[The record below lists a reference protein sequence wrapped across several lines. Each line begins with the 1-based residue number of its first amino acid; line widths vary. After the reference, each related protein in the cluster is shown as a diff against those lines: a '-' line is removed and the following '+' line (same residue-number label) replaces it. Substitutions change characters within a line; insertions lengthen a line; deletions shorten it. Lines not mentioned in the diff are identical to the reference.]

1 MNILFFLTPKA
12 MCAYIESD
20 DTLRQAMERMEHS
33 GYAALPVLDKSGK
46 YCGVVTEGD
55 LLWTLKRLCVMDLRQ
70 TEEHSISE
78 IEHRRTVQ
86 PVRVDTRVEDL
97 ISVGTIGLIKAI
109 NTFDHTRCARLS
121 TYAARCIDNELL
133 MMFRAK
139 KKYSREISLYEPI
152 GTDKEGNEISLL
164 DIVESPPVDIVEQYS
179 VREDIRFLLCAL
191 KDTLSQKEYQVI
203 CLRYGLFGIE
213 QQTQKE
219 VADILGISQSYIS
232 RLEKKI
238 ISRLKKEINKM
249 I

>member
-86 PVRVDTRVEDL
+86 PEPQADFGARVFKVARDAQGNRLTYMKITGGSLAVR
-97 ISVGTIGLIKAI
+97 A
-109 NTFDHTRCARLS
+109 
-121 TYAARCIDNELL
+121 
-133 MMFRAK
+133 
-139 KKYSREISLYEPI
+139 
-152 GTDKEGNEISLL
+152 
-164 DIVESPPVDIVEQYS
+164 
-179 VREDIRFLLCAL
+179 AL
-191 KDTLSQKEYQVI
+191 KVL
-203 CLRYGLFGIE
+203 GPNA
-213 QQTQKE
+213 
-219 VADILGISQSYIS
+219 VAALPAGCMSAVGFNFPQLCFANNAMITPFAATAAVLPTVSIW
-232 RLEKKI
+232 RLN
-238 ISRLKKEINKM
+238 S
-249 I
+249 